1 MHEVVEHNGVLHFA
15 GVVADDAGLDMEGQ
29 TRQALAQIEALLNE
43 HGSSKAHPLTALV
56 FVTDMKRKPDMNRA
70 WKEWFAPGDLPT
82 RATIGVADLDG
93 YLIEIVV
100 TDAVAKE
107 TGSRARAGLGGGWR
121 RERTPRVDGESGVW
135 GSRGA

>member
-1 MHEVVEHNGVLHFA
+1 MRYGTRLLNRGGFQMVERSAPYAGIMHEVVEHNGVLHFA

-43 HGSSKAHPLTALV
+43 HGSSKAHLLTALV

-100 TDAVAKE
+100 TAAVAK
-107 TGSRARAGLGGGWR
+107 
-121 RERTPRVDGESGVW
+121 
-135 GSRGA
+135 